1 LEWFSLIIKKYMK
14 QTFSPNWTLIKQD
27 LKRLAVGAGVALL
40 GALATY
46 LQDSIPNLDFGQYT
60 PVVVA
65 INSILVNAIRKF
77 IVSSVYVK

>member
-1 LEWFSLIIKKYMK
+1 MK
-14 QTFSPNWTLIKQD
+14 QTFSPNRTLIKQD

>member
-1 LEWFSLIIKKYMK
+1 MNKNI
-14 QTFSPNWTLIKQD
+14 FSPNWTLIKQD
-27 LKRLAVGAGVALL
+27 LKKLAIGAGVALL

-77 IVSSVYVK
+77 VVTSVYVK

>member
-1 LEWFSLIIKKYMK
+1 MK
-14 QTFSPNWTLIKQD
+14 QTSSPNWTLIKQD
-27 LKRLAVGAGVALL
+27 LKKLAIGAGVALL

-77 IVSSVYVK
+77 VVTSVYVK

>member
-1 LEWFSLIIKKYMK
+1 MNKNI
-14 QTFSPNWTLIKQD
+14 FSPNWKLIKQD
-27 LKRLAVGAGVALL
+27 LKRLAIGAGVALL

-46 LQDSIPNLDFGQYT
+46 LQDTIPGLDFGQYT

-65 INSILVNAIRKF
+65 VNSILVNAIRKF

>member
-1 LEWFSLIIKKYMK
+1 MK

-27 LKRLAVGAGVALL
+27 LKKLAIGAGVALL

-77 IVSSVYVK
+77 VVTSVYVK

>member
-1 LEWFSLIIKKYMK
+1 MNK
-14 QTFSPNWTLIKQD
+14 QTFSPNWKLIKQD
-27 LKRLAVGAGVALL
+27 LKKLAIGAGVALL

>member
-1 LEWFSLIIKKYMK
+1 MNKNI
-14 QTFSPNWTLIKQD
+14 FSPNWKLIKQD
-27 LKRLAVGAGVALL
+27 LKKLAIGAGVALL

-46 LQDSIPNLDFGQYT
+46 LQDTIPGLDFGQYT

>member
-1 LEWFSLIIKKYMK
+1 MNK
-14 QTFSPNWTLIKQD
+14 QTFSPNWALIKPD
-27 LKRLAVGAGVALL
+27 FRKIGIGVSVALL

-46 LQDSIPNLDFGQYT
+46 LEDTIPGLDFGQYT

>member
-1 LEWFSLIIKKYMK
+1 MK

-27 LKRLAVGAGVALL
+27 LKRLAIGAGVALL